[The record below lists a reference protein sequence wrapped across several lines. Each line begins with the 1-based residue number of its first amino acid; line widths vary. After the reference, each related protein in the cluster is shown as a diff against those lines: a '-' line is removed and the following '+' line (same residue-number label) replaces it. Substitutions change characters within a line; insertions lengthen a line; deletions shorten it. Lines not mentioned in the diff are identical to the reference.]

1 MRVIKRT
8 GKKEDW
14 NERKLRQS
22 IMNAAEDAG
31 LTGSEM
37 DSITQ
42 KVFVKIDHLFKD
54 EEEVTSYLIRNEVL
68 KELDEE
74 DKRVADAWRIHEMKK
89 WK

>member
-8 GKKEDW
+8 GQKEDW
-14 NERKLRQS
+14 NDRKLRQS

-31 LTGSEM
+31 LSAPEM

-42 KVFVKIDHLFKD
+42 KVFVKISHLLKD
-54 EEEVTSYLIRNEVL
+54 KEEVTSYLIRNEVL
-68 KELDEE
+68 KELDAE

-89 WK
+89 WQ